1 MPAAATPSGISIRFP
16 TGETLTRAR
25 RRAAKIAAILA
36 ERYPVTRLPLKH
48 RNPLQLLV
56 ATILSAQSTDAQVNK
71 ITPALFARYKSAADF
86 AAARRAE
93 LETQIHSS
101 GFFRQKARSIM
112 AMARTLDEKFG
123 GIVPKTMDEL
133 LQLKG
138 VGRKTANVILGGAY
152 GVPGMVVD
160 THVRR
165 VSRRLGLTMHAE
177 PQKIERDLMALL
189 APELWSDFSLR
200 VIYFGREICTA
211 RAPKC
216 PMCPLNRLC
225 PSAKFAGHPPWMDGS
240 RPRRVLRGQR
250 TDTRGR
256 TTAADRSRSGA
267 AAQRTPS
274 RRAPS
279 SPG

>member
-1 MPAAATPSGISIRFP
+1 MPARTVRPKSPIRFP
-16 TGETLTRAR
+16 TGETLARAR
-25 RRAAKIAAILA
+25 RRAAKIAAILG

-71 ITPALFARYKSAADF
+71 ITPALFARYKSAEDF

-93 LETQIHSS
+93 LEQRIHSS
-101 GFFRQKARSIM
+101 GFFRQKARSIK
-112 AMARTLDEKFG
+112 AMARTLIEKFG
-123 GIVPKTMDEL
+123 GVVPKTMEEL

-138 VGRKTANVILGGAY
+138 VGRKTANVILGGAF
-152 GVPGMVVD
+152 GVPGIVVD

-165 VSRRLGLTMHAE
+165 VSRRLGLTVHAE

-189 APELWSDFSLR
+189 DPELWSDFSLR

-216 PMCPLNRLC
+216 PICPLNRLC
-225 PSAKFAGHPPWMDGS
+225 PSAKFGGHPPWMDGS
-240 RPRRVLRGQR
+240 RPRPVLRGQR
-250 TDTRGR
+250 TDMSG
-256 TTAADRSRSGA
+256 RSGA
-267 AAQRTPS
+267 AGRLRSAASVRRIPS

>member
-1 MPAAATPSGISIRFP
+1 MPVSTVRPESSIRFP
-16 TGETLTRAR
+16 TGETPARAH
-25 RRAAKIAAILA
+25 RRATKIAAILGKL
-36 ERYPVTRLPLKH
+36 YPITRLPLKH

-71 ITPALFARYKSAADF
+71 ITPALFARYKTAKDF

-93 LETQIHSS
+93 LEQQIHSS
-101 GFFRQKARSIM
+101 GFFRQKARSIVG
-112 AMARTLDEKFG
+112 MARTLVEEFNG
-123 GIVPKTMDEL
+123 VVPRTMEEL

-165 VSRRLGLTMHAE
+165 VSRRLGLTAHDE
-177 PQKIERDLMALL
+177 PPKIERDLTALL
-189 APELWSDFSLR
+189 DPELWSDFSLR
-200 VIYFGREICTA
+200 VIYFGRRICTA

-216 PMCPLNRLC
+216 PICPLNRLC
-225 PSAKFAGHPPWMDGS
+225 PSAKFAGHPPWMDES
-240 RPRRVLRGQR
+240 RSRRLPRGQR
-250 TDTRGR
+250 TDMSGR
-256 TTAADRSRSGA
+256 STAAGRLRTA
-267 AAQRTPS
+267 ASVRRIRS